1 MKFAEYSWLKF
12 LDTEHYLHLYSKVAM
27 YFKQI
32 SASCHHA
39 FWKPTK
45 DVLLNK
51 TGRVSMDFFKF
62 VQFHTYLFQKS

>member
-1 MKFAEYSWLKF
+1 MAEFFGHRTW
-12 LDTEHYLHLYSKVAM
+12 LHLYSKVVM

-39 FWKPTK
+39 CWKPTK